1 MSALAVKHLHLTC
14 VALSYTLFF
23 VRGIWSLQGSPMLQR
38 RWVKIAPHTID
49 TILLGSAITLAI
61 MLNISPLEAPWLAA
75 KIIALLVYIGLGTFA
90 IKRGKTRRI
99 KLWAWLSAQLVF
111 FYIVATALTH
121 DPMPWHALTPP

>member
-1 MSALAVKHLHLTC
+1 MSVLAVKHLHLTC
-14 VALSYTLFF
+14 VALSYMLFF

-49 TILLGSAITLAI
+49 TILLGSAIKLAI
-61 MLNISPLEAPWLAA
+61 MLDISPLEAPWLAA

-99 KLWAWLSAQLVF
+99 KLWAWLGAQLVF
-111 FYIVATALTH
+111 FYIVATALAH
-121 DPMPWHALTPP
+121 DPMPWHALTTP